1 MGDSAFAATAPALL
15 AAGFSPIPLVPNSK
29 MPGTDTRMKNWD
41 DWCAKVPLPNVIAG
55 SPLSY
60 PACGVGVCLGRGL
73 ICIDIDFEPAMDAL
87 LAMLPHSNVQKKGRK
102 GISLFYRG
110 NTDVIRSRNF
120 RTPERLGLVDLLSE
134 GKQTVLPPSI
144 HPDTGEPYYWW
155 TDDTLMDVSLN
166 ELTELP
172 DDIAERIGEALK
184 AYGYDRDF
192 ERLSHRMGSF
202 GASTASLGEAAAA
215 SLFRVVNEQAL
226 ANLAVW
232 VPALKLKRCFHAGNG
247 FQGRRR
253 VACVRHGSGAS
264 FACPEPVVQVG
275 RHPRFW
281 RRARIHA
288 H

>member
-1 MGDSAFAATAPALL
+1 
-15 AAGFSPIPLVPNSK
+15 
-29 MPGTDTRMKNWD
+29 
-41 DWCAKVPLPNVIAG
+41 
-55 SPLSY
+55 
-60 PACGVGVCLGRGL
+60 
-73 ICIDIDFEPAMDAL
+73 MDAL

-247 FQGRRR
+247 FKAVAEWRASGTGRALHLRAPNLSFKSDGIRDFGDGRGYTPINVVMEARR
-253 VACVRHGSGAS
+253 VTNAEALLWLAPLVGVLLDDPKTLHWRAGSS
-264 FACPEPVVQVG
+264 PPL
-275 RHPRFW
+275 
-281 RRARIHA
+281 
-288 H
+288 